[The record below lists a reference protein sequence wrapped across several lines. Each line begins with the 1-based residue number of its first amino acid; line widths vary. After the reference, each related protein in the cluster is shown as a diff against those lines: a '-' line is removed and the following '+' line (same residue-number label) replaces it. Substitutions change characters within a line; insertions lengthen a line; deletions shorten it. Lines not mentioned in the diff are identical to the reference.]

1 MDVRSDCEA
10 DSIIPSP
17 LKPEQDSGTQEEV
30 VEASTRC
37 GSDGKVAA
45 LDTKLKRNIASR
57 LKAKSRGAAK
67 DGIATREAVSSD
79 DFTKRPDD
87 FMTIECVRLR
97 VADSSGISCG

>member
-57 LKAKSRGAAK
+57 LKAKTRGAAK
-67 DGIATREAVSSD
+67 DGIATRETVSSESLL
-79 DFTKRPDD
+79 TGENIHEGVKHLPLN
-87 FMTIECVRLR
+87 VRR
-97 VADSSGISCG
+97 